1 MQHNKGPACGSEW
14 GLVLL
19 LFKVAHVCHAGAVDL
34 LLIILTNKSTASQ
47 IIYSVPQMRFTWLAK
62 PSRFHM
68 VCETM
73 KRFTWF
79 VKPCEIRTIKPVKFF
94 RVPIKPCEITDPYG
108 SLRSDVTVKVL

>member
-1 MQHNKGPACGSEW
+1 MW
-14 GLVLL
+14 
-19 LFKVAHVCHAGAVDL
+19 
-34 LLIILTNKSTASQ
+34 
-47 IIYSVPQMRFTWLAK
+47 FTWLAK

-94 RVPIKPCEITDPYG
+94 RVLTKPCEITDPYG
-108 SLRSDVTVKVL
+108 SLRSDDAWRLHAAGVHVWLLARAQDGGQLRKLRASYLSIRP